1 MGVMNLVAFLVMGMA
16 VGALVLLFANGFVKK
31 P

>member
-1 MGVMNLVAFLVMGMA
+1 MGVMNLVAFLVMGVT
-16 VGALVLLFANGFVKK
+16 VGALVSPFAIRFVEN